1 MNDNRIEGTK
11 HQIKG
16 TVKEGAGKL
25 TGDTSQEIEGNLEKN
40 AGKVQKEIGKAQDD
54 LTDDD

>member
-25 TGDTSQEIEGNLEKN
+25 TGDTSQEIEGKVEKN
-40 AGKVQKEIGKAQDD
+40 AGKLQKEVGKTQED